1 MTEYTLAQLAE
12 RFGLPL
18 IGNGDT
24 VITGVGSLERA
35 QPGQLGFVM
44 HARYAAQLASTRA
57 SAVIL
62 PPALAPGHDGNGLLA
77 DNPHA
82 AFARIAALFEPKPA
96 MPAGIHAT
104 AVVEDGAVVDPGA
117 SVGPFC
123 TVAAGSRIEAGAVL
137 GGHCVIGP
145 DCVIGAGTH
154 LVARVVLVRNVI
166 LGKRVTVHPGAV
178 LGGDGF
184 GLAFDQGAWLKVPHL
199 GGVLIGDDC
208 EIGANTTI
216 DRGALDDT
224 VLEHDVRLDNL
235 IQIAHNV
242 YIGAHTAMAGCVGVA
257 GSARIGRHCLVA
269 GAAGIAGHIEI
280 CDHVTITAM
289 SMVSHSIHQPGQYS
303 SGMPVQESRRWRRT
317 VARLRRLDSPR
328 RSADHK
334 DEDA

>member
-1 MTEYTLAQLAE
+1 MTDYTLAQLAE

-18 IGNGDT
+18 LGDGDT
-24 VITGVGSLERA
+24 PISGVGSLERA

-44 HARYAAQLASTRA
+44 HARYAPQLAGTRA
-57 SAVIL
+57 SAVIM
-62 PPALAPGHDGNGLLA
+62 PPALATDHVGNGLVA

-82 AFARIAALFEPKPA
+82 AFARIAALFDRQPA
-96 MPAGIHAT
+96 ATPGIHAS
-104 AVVEDGAVVDPGA
+104 AVIEDGAQVDPGA
-117 SVGPFC
+117 AIGPFC
-123 TVAAGSRIEAGAVL
+123 TVAAGSRVGAGAVL
-137 GGHCVIGP
+137 GPHCVIGP
-145 DCVIGAGTH
+145 DCVIGNQSR
-154 LVARVVLVRNVI
+154 LVARVVLVRNVRM
-166 LGKRVTVHPGAV
+166 GRRVTVHPGAI

-184 GLAFDQGAWLKVPHL
+184 GLAFDQGSWVKVPHL
-199 GGVLIGDDC
+199 GGVVIGDDC

-257 GSARIGRHCLVA
+257 GSAKIGRHCLVA

-317 VARLRRLDSPR
+317 VARLRRLDTPR
-328 RSADHK
+328 RSAAPK